1 MLVNSKDAPE
11 TKVTSSGL
19 KSARHL
25 DAMYARQQQKEIHK
39 NFQSWDML
47 K

>member
-1 MLVNSKDAPE
+1 MLVNFKGAPR

-25 DAMYARQQQKEIHK
+25 DAIHARQQQKIIRK